1 MKRIIATV
9 LFALAGLGTVQSAMA
24 QNYRI
29 KASIPFNFVVGS
41 NKLPAGTY
49 TFSSPDN
56 VALDVQNDKQHATV
70 LSSVRADD
78 VQSEKVRL
86 IFNMYGDQY
95 FLSKILYPGS
105 NLNLKLPVSKLEKQM
120 RLQEVK
126 LVEVDRDPK
135 TAHYE
140 GGK

>member
-9 LFALAGLGTVQSAMA
+9 LFALAGLGTVQGAMA
-24 QNYRI
+24 QSYRV

-56 VALDVQNDKQHATV
+56 VALDVQNDKRHATV

-78 VQSEKVRL
+78 VKSEKVRL

-95 FLSKILYPGS
+95 FLSKILCPSS
-105 NLNLKLPVSKLEKQM
+105 NLNLKLPVSKLEKKM
-120 RLQEVK
+120 RSQETK
-126 LVEVDRDPK
+126 LVEVDQHPDAK
-135 TAHYE
+135 HYE
-140 GGK
+140 GGR

>member
-1 MKRIIATV
+1 MKQIIATV
-9 LFALAGLGTVQSAMA
+9 LLALAGLVTVQSALA
-24 QNYRI
+24 QNYRV

-56 VALDVQNDKQHATV
+56 LALQVQNDKQYATV

-95 FLSKILYPGS
+95 FLSKILCPSS
-105 NLNLKLPVSKLEKQM
+105 NLNLKLPVSRLEKKV
-120 RLQEVK
+120 RLQQVK
-126 LVEVDRDPK
+126 LVEVDQDPN